1 MKLSKRHIFKTVSW
15 RLIGT
20 LDTLILSWV
29 ITGNF
34 LTGFKIST
42 IEVVSKMVL
51 YYIHERFWYKSNIS
65 NSSKRHLYKTFSW
78 RFLGTVDTILIGWLV
93 SGDPFIGLQIGFA
106 EVVTKMILYYVHE
119 KVWYKS
125 KYGLENNV

>member
-51 YYIHERFWYKSNIS
+51 YYIHERLWYKSNIS

>member
-34 LTGFKIST
+34 LTGFKISL

-125 KYGLENNV
+125 KYGLEK

>member
-51 YYIHERFWYKSNIS
+51 YYIHERLWYKSNIS

-93 SGDPFIGLQIGFA
+93 SGDPFMGLQIGFA

-125 KYGLENNV
+125 KYGLEK